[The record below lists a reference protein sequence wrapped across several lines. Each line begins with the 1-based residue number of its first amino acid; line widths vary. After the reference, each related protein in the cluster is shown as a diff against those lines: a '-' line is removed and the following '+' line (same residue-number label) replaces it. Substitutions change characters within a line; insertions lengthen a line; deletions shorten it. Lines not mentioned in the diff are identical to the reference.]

1 MCRSRSYIHR
11 GQKRR
16 GAAALEMA
24 IVLGLLILLVFGI
37 IEMGRAIMVNQVIT
51 NAAREGARRAVIA
64 GATNTQVEGRI
75 DTYLADAGIT
85 GYTRTLEVNGVPGSL
100 ATAPTHAQVGVAV
113 SVPYS
118 EVSFGVL
125 QLLAPDRTFI
135 ARVNMRRE

>member
-1 MCRSRSYIHR
+1 MNYRRSNRRLGKR
-11 GQKRR
+11 G
-16 GAAALEMA
+16 GAAAVEMA

-51 NAAREGARRAVIA
+51 NAAREGSRRAVIP
-64 GATNTQVEGRI
+64 GATDAQVNGRVSK
-75 DTYLADAGIT
+75 YLADAGIT
-85 GYTRTLEVNGVPGSL
+85 GSTTTIKVNGSQASL
-100 ATAPTHAQVGVAV
+100 STAPTHAEVEVAV

-125 QLLAPDRTFI
+125 QLLSPDRVFI

>member
-1 MCRSRSYIHR
+1 MNYRRSNRR
-11 GQKRR
+11 PDKRR
-16 GAAALEMA
+16 CGAAAVEMA

-51 NAAREGARRAVIA
+51 NAAREGARRAVIP
-64 GATNTQVEGRI
+64 GATDAQVNGRVGK
-75 DTYLADAGIT
+75 YLADAGIT
-85 GYTRTLEVNGVPGSL
+85 GSTTTIKVNGSAASL
-100 ATAPTHAQVGVAV
+100 STAPSRAEVEVAV

-125 QLLAPDRTFI
+125 QLLSPDRVFI

>member
-1 MCRSRSYIHR
+1 MSRLRSHIHR

-51 NAAREGARRAVIA
+51 NAAREGARRAVIT
-64 GATNTQVEGRI
+64 GATNTQVERRI
-75 DTYLADAGIT
+75 DAYLADAGIT
-85 GYTRTLEVNGVPGSL
+85 GYTRILEVNGAPGSL

-118 EVSFGVL
+118 QVSFGVL